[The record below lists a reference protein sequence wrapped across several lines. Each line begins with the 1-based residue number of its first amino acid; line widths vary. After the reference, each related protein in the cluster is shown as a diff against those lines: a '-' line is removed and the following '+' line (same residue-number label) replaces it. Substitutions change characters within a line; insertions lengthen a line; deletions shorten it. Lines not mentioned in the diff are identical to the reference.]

1 MKFLP
6 IGRNLK
12 RAATARDQLEGT
24 YVLLQLEK
32 LLRQTDGMRFVVSSR
47 TVLNGD
53 FKGHNYLSIQL
64 EGRPRVKVGAPGH
77 PVYPPEDL

>member
-12 RAATARDQLEGT
+12 GAATARDQLEGT

-47 TVLNGD
+47 TASNSD
-53 FKGHNYLSIQL
+53 FKGHNYLSIQPRRIAFARQG
-64 EGRPRVKVGAPGH
+64 GRT
-77 PVYPPEDL
+77 VYPPEDL

>member
-6 IGRNLK
+6 IGRNFK

-32 LLRQTDGMRFVVSSR
+32 LFRQTDGMRFVVSSR
-47 TVLNGD
+47 TVLNSD
-53 FKGHNYLSIQL
+53 FKGHNYLSIQ
-64 EGRPRVKVGAPGH
+64 PRRVALARQGGAH
-77 PVYPPEDL
+77 PVHPLEDL